1 MTAIVV
7 SSVPVL
13 SFGIAQV
20 ATSGSAGAAGNTTCT
35 GAGAVVTF
43 APPGLSDLGTASIS
57 AKSVTKTG
65 SAAMSCVNPKG
76 VTQAGTLSA
85 GKIVSKST
93 TLCQNDTNPPNP
105 CPTGEYVYDSV
116 AQLASSASTLY
127 KSDKSTSWVI
137 KGVTYKTAN
146 TGSAAAGTGSGP
158 GLCPSTEVGFV
169 LTGHLTLPSS
179 QLGKSTE
186 ITACLNTD
194 TGPNTTGSFAA
205 DVGAEAGGNTS
216 ITIQT
221 STLDGAT
228 SSIVFA

>member
-1 MTAIVV
+1 MAGIVL

-13 SFGIAQV
+13 TFGIAQV
-20 ATSGSAGAAGNTTCT
+20 ATSGSAGAAGSTTCT
-35 GAGAVVTF
+35 GAGALVTF

-57 AKSVTKTG
+57 AKSITKTG
-65 SAAMSCVNPKG
+65 SAAMSCTNGTTTTP
-76 VTQAGTLSA
+76 GTLSA

-146 TGSAAAGTGSGP
+146 TGSSTAGTGTGV
-158 GLCPSTEVGFV
+158 GLCPSGEVGFV
-169 LTGHLTLPSS
+169 LTGHLVLPSS

-205 DVGAEAGGNTS
+205 DVTSEAGGNTS